1 MSFLARM
8 LKANRI
14 DLYVLKV
21 ILSPLRNIFIF
32 VIIILEC
39 VRFRIATGLALHQP
53 DAVRLVLLYLGQWLP
68 HYAGLA
74 IQMGLAIGVMVGFAR
89 LSQTRELDAMH
100 ALGYSLHRL
109 MAPVLALS
117 FLLAGINFYN
127 LGWLQPVSLY
137 RQANFV
143 HELIKTTSLL
153 PGGGDLFLT
162 NGEKTALIDGI
173 APDSNDFKKIFL
185 YENYKDGKT
194 VATAGTVGTITVLD
208 NDPQQHYSV
217 RNVGRMEI
225 QLKKDTSPENLP
237 MNYSTSNIA
246 KLEGPVNA
254 FDMSGYRERGAW
266 EQELTLPELI
276 FGMPGSKFKID
287 PVTATAEINY
297 KLAQILFILLLP
309 FIAMLAVVEP
319 RRNPGP
325 MRYLAGLLVI
335 LAFHQYMGVATSFAR
350 AGSLSPIIGL
360 WVPFVLLTAAVLT
373 LFWRLSTRPGF
384 STAR

>member
-1 MSFLARM
+1 MSFLARI
-8 LKANRI
+8 LNVNLI

-21 ILSPLRNIFIF
+21 IMSPLRNIFIF

-53 DAVRLVLLYLGQWLP
+53 DAVRLVLLYLSQWLP

-100 ALGYSLHRL
+100 ALGFSLHRL
-109 MAPVLALS
+109 MAPVMGLSLVLA
-117 FLLAGINFYN
+117 AANFYN

-185 YENYKDGKT
+185 YESYKDGKT
-194 VATAGTVGTITVLD
+194 VATAGTVGTITVLE

-225 QLKKDTSPENLP
+225 QLKKDISPENLP
-237 MNYSTSNIA
+237 MNYSTSNIT

-254 FDMSGYRERGAW
+254 FDMSGYRERGGW
-266 EQELTLPELI
+266 EGELTLPELI
-276 FGMPGSKFKID
+276 FGMPGSKFKIN

-297 KLAQILFILLLP
+297 KFAQILFILLLP
-309 FIAMLAVVEP
+309 FIAILAVVEP

-325 MRYLAGLLVI
+325 MRYLFGLLVI
-335 LAFHQYMGVATSFAR
+335 LAFHQYMGIATSFAR
-350 AGSLSPIIGL
+350 LGSISPLLGL
-360 WVPFVLLTAAVLT
+360 WLPFVLLTGVVFM
-373 LFWRLSTRPGF
+373 LFWNLSTRPGF

>member
-1 MSFLARM
+1 MSFLARLLM
-8 LKANRI
+8 ANRI
-14 DLYVLKV
+14 DLYILKV

-53 DAVRLVLLYLGQWLP
+53 DAVRLVLLYLSQWLP
-68 HYAGLA
+68 LYAGLA
-74 IQMGLAIGVMVGFAR
+74 MQMGISIGVMIGFAR
-89 LSQTRELDAMH
+89 MSQSRELDAMH
-100 ALGYSLHRL
+100 ALGFSLHRL
-109 MAPVLALS
+109 IAPAVVLGV
-117 FLLAGINFYN
+117 LLAAANFYN

-137 RQANFV
+137 RSENFV

-185 YENYKDGKT
+185 YESYKDGKT
-194 VATAGTVGTITVLD
+194 VATAGTVGTITVLE

-225 QLKKDTSPENLP
+225 TLKGQTNPDNLP
-237 MNYSTSNIA
+237 IHYTTSNVT

-254 FDMSGYRERGAW
+254 FDTSVYRVRGVG
-266 EQELTLPELI
+266 ELELTLPELI
-276 FGMPGSKFKID
+276 FGMPGSKYHVD
-287 PVTATAEINY
+287 PVREIGEVHY
-297 KLAQILFILLLP
+297 RLAQIAFMLLLP
-309 FIAMLAVVEP
+309 FIAVLAVVEP

-335 LAFHQYMGVATSFAR
+335 LSFHQYMGMATSFIRDGA
-350 AGSLSPIIGL
+350 LSPYMGL
-360 WVPFVLLTAAVLT
+360 WLPLAVLSGAVLT